1 MRKILILLAALSLC
15 VHAEARK
22 VSGTVQSEDEKLS
35 GVIVTDG
42 KNFTTTGR
50 NGKFSFDIE
59 DEAEFVY
66 IVTPSGYAAD
76 WSSGVPAFY
85 QKAKGHNKF
94 IFNLMKS
101 DDSEGYSIVAFAD
114 PQTNTVE
121 HMNKFA
127 GKPMEDLCETAK
139 NLTGFSVGLALGDIS
154 WDNPDIF
161 DLYKK
166 EIVRMGIPVYPVVG
180 NHDNYWGAQ
189 GDLEGAEIYRKEMGP
204 ENYAFFLG
212 KDVVIVLD
220 NIIYDTMYKHQC
232 AYAQHVI
239 EWTKGLAALLPEDAE
254 LYIAQHAPAKS
265 GRGRELSGTGGI
277 LEAVK
282 GHKVTFLSGHTHVN
296 RFSDYGNNVTE
307 HNIAAICG
315 AWWETYHC
323 TDGTPMGYKVFTK
336 TGNDLTW
343 YYKSVGHP
351 EDHQFEVYAPGET
364 ELNPESIV
372 VNIWDWNPGWKIEW
386 HQDGVNMG
394 TPKQVQEYSPR
405 FVQELNEAIPNKEEQ
420 GWKRP
425 GRSFHYFAATPAEG
439 AKQIVIAIE
448 DNFGRKWTHT
458 MNL

>member
-1 MRKILILLAALSLC
+1 MAAVLLC
-15 VHAEARK
+15 RQAEARK
-22 VSGTVQSEDEKLS
+22 VSGTVEAGDERLA

-42 KNFTTTGR
+42 KNFTKTGN
-50 NGKFSFDIE
+50 NGRFSFDIE

-85 QKAKGHNKF
+85 QEAKGRKKF
-94 IFNLMKS
+94 IFNLLKA

-114 PQTNTVE
+114 PQANTVE
-121 HMNKFA
+121 HMKKFS
-127 GKPMEDLCETAK
+127 GKPLEDMCETVK
-139 NLTGFSVGLALGDIS
+139 NLPGFQVGLALGDIA

-189 GDLEGAEIYRKEMGP
+189 GDLEGAALYRKNMGP

-212 KDVVIVLD
+212 DDVVIVLD
-220 NIIYDTMYKHQC
+220 NIIYDTMYKHKC
-232 AYAQHVI
+232 AYAGHVI
-239 EWTKGLAALLPEDAE
+239 EWVRGLAALIPEDAD
-254 LYIAQHAPAKS
+254 LYIAQHSPAKY
-265 GRGRELSGTGGI
+265 RGRREISGTSEI
-277 LEAVK
+277 LEITN

-296 RFSDYGNNVTE
+296 SFSDYGNNVTE

-323 TDGTPMGYKVFTK
+323 TDGTPTGYKVFTM
-336 TGNDLTW
+336 TGENLAW
-343 YYKSVGHP
+343 YYKSVGQSK
-351 EDHQFEVYAPGET
+351 DYQFEVYAPGET
-364 ELNPESIV
+364 ELNPGSVV
-372 VNIWDWNPGWKIEW
+372 VNVWDWNPGWKVEW
-386 HQDGVNMG
+386 YQDGVSMG
-394 TPKQVQEYSPR
+394 ALQQVQEYSPR

-425 GRSFHYFAATPAEG
+425 SRSFHYFAATPAEG
-439 AKQIVIAIE
+439 ARQVSISIE
-448 DNFGRKWTHT
+448 NNFGQKWTYD
-458 MNL
+458 MDL